1 MKPFLTDKGVS
12 KNSIKLIEGSK
23 IIVEDCEVA
32 DTLNIY
38 FNNAVT
44 SLGINESADIIT
56 ETQNINDA
64 IETILLKFSNH
75 RSILMINAIQ
85 INSTFS
91 FHLTSLTE
99 ILNEINNLNTKI
111 SNPENTVSAK
121 HLKEHIDVSSNIL
134 HEMINFCIINSKV

>member
-44 SLGINESADIIT
+44 SLGINEPADIIT
-56 ETQNINDA
+56 ETQNINDP
-64 IETILLKFSNH
+64 IETIFSNH

-85 INSTFS
+85 INSIFS

-99 ILNEINNLNTKI
+99 ILNEINNINTKI
-111 SNPENTVSAK
+111 SNPENTVPAK
-121 HLKEHIDVSSNIL
+121 HLKEHIDVSSNIYT
-134 HEMINFCIINSKV
+134 K

>member
-12 KNSIKLIEGSK
+12 KNSITLIEGSK
-23 IIVEDCEVA
+23 IIGEDCEVA

-44 SLGINESADIIT
+44 SLGINEPAYT
-56 ETQNINDA
+56 ETQNINDH

-91 FHLTSLTE
+91 FHLTRTY
-99 ILNEINNLNTKI
+99 
-111 SNPENTVSAK
+111 
-121 HLKEHIDVSSNIL
+121 
-134 HEMINFCIINSKV
+134 